1 MDATLNKNYRMGFV
15 PFAVA
20 AALVSLA
27 GGFTASIPNNIV
39 SAWGLDF
46 LLGNLDHACDEH
58 GNGRLCPCSR

>member
-39 SAWGLDF
+39 SVGA
-46 LLGNLDHACDEH
+46 
-58 GNGRLCPCSR
+58 